1 MSYNQNYSKL
11 EEAFLSIKSGDD
23 KKIEIDNYE
32 IYKYNFHS
40 SFYNLLPGN
49 EKYHCD
55 KHDLNFDDTI
65 SYYNQIEGID
75 KSVNKKDVSI
85 KENIDFNYYLLK
97 AKNNKPVKKVTFIFH
112 GLNEKNWDKYLPW
125 GQAISERTQS
135 TIVFFPIAFH
145 MHRAPLEW
153 SNMRKMY
160 KLSERRKEKY
170 PNIINSTLSNV
181 AISMRL
187 HSMPQR
193 MIWSGL
199 QTYYDI
205 IQFIEDCKNDHH
217 EIIDKDFTFD
227 IFAYSI
233 GGFLAQ
239 ILKLSNFNNYFNKAK
254 LCLFCGGVVIN
265 RISPVSK
272 FILDSEANIAL
283 YAYLAEHFDSFLKKD
298 AFLNHYI
305 KEDHFE
311 GKVFH
316 AMLEYQNMREFRES
330 LLKKVEDDIYAIAL
344 LKDKVIPSFEVF
356 NTLQGAYRNIDIKVD
371 EFDFSYRYSHENP
384 FPVNS
389 NNPELV
395 DENFNMIFDKV
406 GNFFNKK

>member
-1 MSYNQNYSKL
+1 MSYNHNYSKL
-11 EEAFLSIKSGDD
+11 GEAFLSLQTGIE
-23 KKIEIDNYE
+23 KKININNIE

-49 EKYHCD
+49 EKYHCN
-55 KHDLNFDDTI
+55 KHDLSFDDTI
-65 SYYNQIEGID
+65 SYYNQIKGID

-97 AKNNKPVKKVTFIFH
+97 PNNNKPVKKVTFLFH
-112 GLNEKNWDKYLPW
+112 GLNEKNWDKYLSW

-135 TIVFFPIAFH
+135 AIVFFPIAFH
-145 MHRAPLEW
+145 MNRAPLEW

-160 KLSERRKEKY
+160 KLSEKRKEKY

-205 IQFIEDCKNDHH
+205 IQFIEDCKNDQH
-217 EIIDKDFTFD
+217 EVIDKDFTFD

-239 ILKLSNFNNYFNKAK
+239 ILKLSNYNNYFNEVK

-330 LLKKVEDDIYAIAL
+330 LLKDVEEDIYAIAL

-356 NTLQGAYRNIDIKVD
+356 NTLQGAYRNIKIKVD

-384 FPVNS
+384 FPANS